1 MAADKTTTQQP
12 EAKQQPVEIDYSDL
26 FKRRKAKDTKPTG
39 RGTRDSHYNGT
50 SR

>member
-1 MAADKTTTQQP
+1 MAEKKTTQQP
-12 EAKQQPVEIDYSDL
+12 EKKQPQVKIDYSDL

-39 RGTRDSHYNGT
+39 RGTRDSYYNGT

>member
-1 MAADKTTTQQP
+1 MAEEKTTQQQEKKP
-12 EAKQQPVEIDYSDL
+12 EVIEIDYSDL

>member
-1 MAADKTTTQQP
+1 MAEEKTTQKPEEKQP
-12 EAKQQPVEIDYSDL
+12 PVEIDYSDL